1 MRLPIQHWDSK
12 TIAVQ
17 TFLVIWRLKDLN
29 RRVSTIVIFV
39 EAVFLI
45 LIIAI
50 PPPIHTHPPTEYYI
64 TPAPVLHLA
73 VSFLADNL
81 CDSIGAG
88 WAHGF
93 WIRKLPWSIAGSG
106 RRSSVPFSYTFL
118 SSCYISRLSRSTRLV
133 KGGTCRRPTSDL
145 CGVKPEIQMA
155 MEMSPSQPFRDTAL
169 RLSLAVTCD
178 CGAPYCGSCS
188 SPAFNDSIS

>member
-1 MRLPIQHWDSK
+1 MRLAIRHWDSK

-50 PPPIHTHPPTEYYI
+50 PPGIHTHPPTEYYI
-64 TPAPVLHLA
+64 TPAPVLHLTA
-73 VSFLADNL
+73 FFLLADNL

-93 WIRKLPWSIAGSG
+93 GITKLPWSIAGSG
-106 RRSSVPFSYTFL
+106 RRSSVPFFYTFL
-118 SSCYISRLSRSTRLV
+118 SSCYISRLSRPTRLV

-145 CGVKPEIQMA
+145 
-155 MEMSPSQPFRDTAL
+155 
-169 RLSLAVTCD
+169 
-178 CGAPYCGSCS
+178 
-188 SPAFNDSIS
+188 